1 MVGIHL
7 EINSIKFEKQTPDGR
22 TDGRRGSRRSRPWR
36 MGRPRA
42 RFGGGGG
49 QRNNDRFDVGGG
61 MNKWRKEGRREGG
74 KERREGGRRE
84 GRGRGRSSEIPHS
97 TPLGLRSHYE
107 NSPRFKYLCAASR
120 GRNSKYENLRGSA
133 CHQCSRATSAKS
145 RTFST

>member
-1 MVGIHL
+1 MVGIRL

-61 MNKWRKEGRREGG
+61 MNKWRKEGR
-74 KERREGGRRE
+74 KE
-84 GRGRGRSSEIPHS
+84 GRKDGEEEEEEEGDHRRFR
-97 TPLGLRSHYE
+97 TPLH
-107 NSPRFKYLCAASR
+107 
-120 GRNSKYENLRGSA
+120 SA
-133 CHQCSRATSAKS
+133 
-145 RTFST
+145 